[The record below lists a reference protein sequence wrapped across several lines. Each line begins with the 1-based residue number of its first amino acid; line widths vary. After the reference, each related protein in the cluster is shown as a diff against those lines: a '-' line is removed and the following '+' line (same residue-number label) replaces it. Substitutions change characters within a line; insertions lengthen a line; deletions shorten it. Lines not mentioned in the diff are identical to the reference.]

1 MTFAFYLG
9 AGNIIFP
16 PLAGFMAGE
25 HLLAAMC
32 GFLLTAVGLP
42 LITLIAVAKGSSGG
56 CAGGWTGMT
65 RYLPGWA
72 ATALAIAIYII
83 MGPAF
88 ATPRTGLVAYEM
100 GLKPW
105 LGEAGQ
111 HGLLLYSLLF
121 FALVILVSLNRGRL
135 LDAVGKYLTPALMVM
150 LLYSLLFFALVIL
163 VSLNRGRLLD
173 AVGKYLTP
181 ALMVMLLVLAV
192 GVFMA
197 PQGTMPDAS
206 GDYVET
212 PLIKGMLE
220 GYNTLDTLA
229 SLMFGALI
237 IGLLRRKGI
246 EDYPS
251 QFKYLTIAGLI
262 SAAGL
267 SAVYISLFYLGN
279 SAAGV
284 ASDTSNGGA
293 IVNAYVLSLFGQPG
307 QFILAAIITLA
318 CFTSAVGLLCASADF
333 FHSLAGWTYRKWVLL
348 MGCLCI
354 LVANVGLSELIRLSI
369 PVLVAIYPVAI
380 ALVLVTFAQGG
391 FGRPRMVFRAV
402 LLVAFLFG
410 CLDGLGAA
418 GMQMDAFAF
427 LPLFDKGLAWLLPT
441 LLTCGLGILVRPSGK
456 LVAEAA

>member
-105 LGEAGQ
+105 LGESGQ
-111 HGLLLYSLLF
+111 HGL
-121 FALVILVSLNRGRL
+121 
-135 LDAVGKYLTPALMVM
+135 